1 MAPVA
6 ASAVE
11 EAEHEVQD
19 AGDDPLQQIA
29 QVVLKRFGPQIP
41 CAEGIA
47 TLADVEAR
55 QQAAYALAAA
65 QRERSQMAHIG
76 ALQQQIAAIA
86 DEAIVCRPSCSD
98 AADQPAQDARDS
110 DEMDS
115 KTEGSDALVE
125 ISARRQQC
133 HALAAGQCQSD
144 ENSEQN
150 PSCSHE
156 DVVRSVETR

>member
-41 CAEGIA
+41 CAEEIA

-76 ALQQQIAAIA
+76 ALQQQIAAVA
-86 DEAIVCRPSCSD
+86 EEAIVCRSSCSD
-98 AADQPAQDARDS
+98 AADQPAH
-110 DEMDS
+110 
-115 KTEGSDALVE
+115 
-125 ISARRQQC
+125 

-144 ENSEQN
+144 ENSVQN

>member
-1 MAPVA
+1 MTCRSGLLNFQKDGVCVTINVDGINCLHMTTFLSFVPKPVA

-29 QVVLKRFGPQIP
+29 QVVLERFGPQIP

-65 QRERSQMAHIG
+65 QRERSCCGVRRA
-76 ALQQQIAAIA
+76 
-86 DEAIVCRPSCSD
+86 SCC
-98 AADQPAQDARDS
+98 
-110 DEMDS
+110 
-115 KTEGSDALVE
+115 T
-125 ISARRQQC
+125 
-133 HALAAGQCQSD
+133 ALAQRAAQ
-144 ENSEQN
+144 
-150 PSCSHE
+150 
-156 DVVRSVETR
+156 RS